1 MPIRS
6 TRYSFRFATPDVIER
21 GADQVLF
28 VETRTDGDRVAPS
41 SGTCT
46 VLDQNRDTVKTGP
59 IVITD
64 DLATFT
70 LDAADTTSLT
80 LSAGWKVVWALD
92 MTDSRTYNPD
102 NPAALV
108 RRKLYPVLTSLDLT
122 EGRYSDLDRYLATG
136 ETSWQNYIDAAW
148 DEIQRELFKLERRPW
163 LITEPSAF
171 LDVHRELTLSNIFQD
186 IGSTQRSSD
195 RDWLQL
201 SKTHRGRYL
210 AIWRGMTFSYDDD
223 ETGNSYKRR
232 PAVPII
238 VLGATGAQY
247 RRN

>member
-6 TRYSFRFATPDVIER
+6 NRYSFRFATPDVIER
-21 GADQVLF
+21 GVEQVLY
-28 VETRTDGDRVAPS
+28 VEARTDGARSAPV

-46 VLDQNRDTVKTGP
+46 VYDANRDTVKTGA

-64 DLATFT
+64 SLATFT
-70 LDAADTTSLT
+70 LDPADTSSLD
-80 LSAGWKVVWALD
+80 LSTGWKVSWSLVMPD
-92 MTDSRTYNPD
+92 GRTYNPD

-122 EGRYSDLDRYLATG
+122 EGRYSDLDRYLATN
-136 ETSWQNYIDAAW
+136 ETSWQKYIDAAW
-148 DEIQRELFKLERRPW
+148 DEIQRMLFKLERRPW

-171 LDVHRELTLSNIFQD
+171 LDVHRELTYANIFGD

-210 AIWRGMTFSYDDD
+210 AIWRGMTFEYDTDDD
-223 ETGNSYKRR
+223 GNTYERR
-232 PAVPII
+232 PAVPIL
-238 VLGATGAQY
+238 VLGSTGAHY
-247 RRN
+247 RRT